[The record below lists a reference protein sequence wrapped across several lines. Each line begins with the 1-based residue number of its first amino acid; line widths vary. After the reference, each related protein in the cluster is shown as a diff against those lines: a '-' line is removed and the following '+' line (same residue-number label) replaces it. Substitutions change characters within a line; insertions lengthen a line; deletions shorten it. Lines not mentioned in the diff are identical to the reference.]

1 MGAAASNLAE
11 TSTSLPGGGVRSWS
25 ACWAPS
31 ATTVWTMR
39 WPASSALPRAMG
51 GAAGTTR
58 ITVELSA
65 AELERLSL
73 LAQELAASPSE
84 ALRQLASRGRQ
95 GWPWLLAIDLR
106 HQARTL
112 LMQKLRRRGRRVGFK
127 LPRISDHS

>member
-1 MGAAASNLAE
+1 VDDALARLKRAAEGN
-11 TSTSLPGGGVRSWS
+11 GR
-25 ACWAPS
+25 
-31 ATTVWTMR
+31 R
-39 WPASSALPRAMG
+39 

>member
-1 MGAAASNLAE
+1 VDEALARLKRAAESN
-11 TSTSLPGGGVRSWS
+11 GR
-25 ACWAPS
+25 
-31 ATTVWTMR
+31 R
-39 WPASSALPRAMG
+39 
-51 GAAGTTR
+51 GAAGTTG

-106 HQARTL
+106 IRRARC
-112 LMQKLRRRGRRVGFK
+112 
-127 LPRISDHS
+127 